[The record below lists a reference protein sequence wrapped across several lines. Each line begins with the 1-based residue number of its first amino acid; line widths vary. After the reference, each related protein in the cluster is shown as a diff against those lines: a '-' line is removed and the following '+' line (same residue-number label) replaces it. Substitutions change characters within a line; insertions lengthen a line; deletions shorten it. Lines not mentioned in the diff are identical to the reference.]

1 MELVKYECNQIRVIQ
16 KWFGDRDEK
25 MREKLVGQK
34 NSSYLGMYILFCYS
48 KCHFVNL
55 VIRDLFEPFIIC
67 FVDCRF

>member
-1 MELVKYECNQIRVIQ
+1 MK
-16 KWFGDRDEK
+16 K
-25 MREKLVGQK
+25 MTEKLMGQK

-55 VIRDLFEPFIIC
+55 VIRDLFEPFIIY